1 MNRYVE
7 IGLAS
12 AFGAAAGILTGLA
25 FGWNLFFCIP
35 LGALAGFLSYQP
47 REIGK
52 TVKALCREIREGFQE
67 MVVERRQIINEVLR
81 RAGVLFHILSCLA
94 LAVFVLS
101 IVPAVLFFTGVA
113 TPEAG
118 FEDPFGDS
126 RDGDKR
132 IMFCMLSGL
141 LLACAGGMAVVSML
155 SIEESKSRRSF
166 PITRWLEA
174 RLALNE
180 VSLPEESSKTNEL
193 WASLLIPAFLQMLSL
208 VLVIIALDILVA
220 LASACSATERLAA
233 TFGATLGALAGAI
246 CQWYEI
252 PYSPAILTAGIVV
265 GFVCGSSIYWLR
277 CRIEVVRQRI
287 QPT

>member
-52 TVKALCREIREGFQE
+52 TVKALCREILEGFQE

-166 PITRWLEA
+166 
-174 RLALNE
+174 E